1 MPETTV
7 PLRTA
12 DGHDHGH
19 DHDHDRAAL
28 PAYVARPEG
37 EGPFPG
43 VVVIHDA
50 LGMSDDTRRW
60 VDWLAAQG
68 FVTIAPD
75 LFAHGTKL
83 GCLVST
89 FRDLQRR
96 SGRAFDHV
104 EATRALLAA
113 RDDCTGKV
121 GVIGFCMGGGFA
133 LLLAPGH
140 GFAASSVNYGMVPKD
155 VDTLVRD
162 ACPVVGSYGKR
173 DRTLRGA
180 AAKLERALAAAGVV
194 HDVKEYPD
202 AGHSFLNHHEGSR
215 IMAVSAK
222 LMGGGVDVPD
232 AEADARARIVAFFRE
247 QLG

>member
-1 MPETTV
+1 VPETTV
-7 PLRTA
+7 PLESTDDRT
-12 DGHDHGH
+12 
-19 DHDHDRAAL
+19 RAAL
-28 PAYVARPEG
+28 PAYLTSPDG
-37 EGPFPG
+37 DGPWPG

-60 VDWLAAQG
+60 VDWLAQQG
-68 FVTIAPD
+68 FVAIAPD
-75 LFAHGTKL
+75 LFANGTKI
-83 GCLVST
+83 GCLIST
-89 FRDLQRR
+89 FGDFRRR

-104 EATRALLAA
+104 EATRAFVAA
-113 RDDCTGKV
+113 RDDCTGNV

-155 VDTLVRD
+155 VDALVRD

-180 AAKLERALAAAGVV
+180 AAKLERALDAAGVA
-194 HDVKEYPD
+194 HDVKEYPE

-215 IMAVSAK
+215 FMAVSAK
-222 LMGGGVDVPD
+222 LMGGGMD
-232 AEADARARIVAFFRE
+232 APEVEADARDRIVTFFRD
-247 QLG
+247 QLR